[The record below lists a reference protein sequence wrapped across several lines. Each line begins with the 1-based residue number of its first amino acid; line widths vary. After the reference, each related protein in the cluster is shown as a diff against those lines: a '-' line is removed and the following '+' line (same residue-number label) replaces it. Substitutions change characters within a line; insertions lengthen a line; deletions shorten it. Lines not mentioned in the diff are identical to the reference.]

1 MAVSEAHKR
10 ASAKWHKAHMKKLA
24 VNIRKEKAELF
35 QELAIQNGT
44 NPSALFREL
53 IDDYIK
59 KYSNSEK

>member
-1 MAVSEAHKR
+1 
-10 ASAKWHKAHMKKLA
+10 MKKLA

-35 QELAIQNGT
+35 QELAMQNGT